1 MSFNDEFDE
10 EYAIVDMERSM
21 RRGGENRARFD
32 FSTRTD
38 TSGGSFGSFMS
49 SLAGLRKS
57 ARLDVSRVAVVDVG
71 MMSAMFFA
79 AFFDDPGVFRPG
91 VLRPGVRRPIILNVR
106 RLGVAGLAFFINFL
120 KEENLNYLR
129 RIVGMRRM

>member
-1 MSFNDEFDE
+1 MSFSDEFDE

-38 TSGGSFGSFMS
+38 NSGGNFGSFMS
-49 SLAGLRKS
+49 SLAGLRNN

-71 MMSAMFFA
+71 IMRAILFA
-79 AFFDDPGVFRPG
+79 PFLDEPGVFRPG

-106 RLGVAGLAFFINFL
+106 RLGVAGLAFFISFL
-120 KEENLNYLR
+120 KQEKT
-129 RIVGMRRM
+129 I